1 MAGSS
6 FLSSSTCLVEGGLR
20 ILSQDYH
27 SADGQTW
34 ASLEL
39 MGPPRDAADNCGGA
53 GILAQ
58 SQVGLTPSQGGC
70 CLPSR
75 G

>member
-1 MAGSS
+1 MP
-6 FLSSSTCLVEGGLR
+6 EQGGLR

-27 SADGQTW
+27 SADGQIW
-34 ASLEL
+34 ARLGL
-39 MGPPRDAADNCGGA
+39 TGPLRGAADDCGGA

-58 SQVGLTPSQGGC
+58 SQAGLTPSWGGC